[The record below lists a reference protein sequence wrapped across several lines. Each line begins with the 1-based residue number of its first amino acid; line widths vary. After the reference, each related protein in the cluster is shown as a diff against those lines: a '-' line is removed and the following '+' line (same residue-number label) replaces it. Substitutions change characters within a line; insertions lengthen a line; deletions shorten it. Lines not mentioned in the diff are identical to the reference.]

1 MTINVMD
8 EYLEILKKYIN
19 KYMKLIFE
27 YRYSKEICERYIS
40 KYIDVRYYDFYKEE
54 LDQGLTLRKKV
65 MHILRKE
72 SEKLGE
78 IYPENVNNI
87 NNMCLFFY
95 YIMYFDNVIYCKN
108 KEKQIE
114 NIYKLR
120 IKLLNKENEEIKTE
134 LNQLF
139 TEWNNEKE
147 NFFEKFEDKE
157 FNIKIS
163 NYKNSK
169 NVYRI
174 NLEHKIKFP
183 ILFSEIA
190 INKAFNTGLIN
201 EDKLYIEY
209 YLTALKI
216 IKDIIK
222 QDFKKQYIVEFADSL
237 LSKEKKIKGILNIID
252 NPVIQEKINL
262 KIRYEKYMQYK
273 NEIHEL
279 MRKGY
284 KIAIIVDNSFEVNY
298 TNLEKLDLF
307 SYVLVSNTLY
317 KYYEILDY
325 DKIAGKIIEI

>member
-201 EDKLYIEY
+201 EDKL
-209 YLTALKI
+209 
-216 IKDIIK
+216 
-222 QDFKKQYIVEFADSL
+222 
-237 LSKEKKIKGILNIID
+237 
-252 NPVIQEKINL
+252 
-262 KIRYEKYMQYK
+262 
-273 NEIHEL
+273 
-279 MRKGY
+279 
-284 KIAIIVDNSFEVNY
+284 
-298 TNLEKLDLF
+298 
-307 SYVLVSNTLY
+307 
-317 KYYEILDY
+317 
-325 DKIAGKIIEI
+325 

>member
-19 KYMKLIFE
+19 KYIKLIFE

-54 LDQGLTLRKKV
+54 VDQGLTLRKKV

-72 SEKLGE
+72 SEKLCE

-216 IKDIIK
+216 IKDIVK

>member
-8 EYLEILKKYIN
+8 EYLELLKKYIN
-19 KYMKLIFE
+19 KYIKLIFE

-54 LDQGLTLRKKV
+54 VDQGLTLRKKV

-72 SEKLGE
+72 SEKLCE

-108 KEKQIE
+108 TEKQIE

-216 IKDIIK
+216 IKDIVK

>member
-8 EYLEILKKYIN
+8 EYLELLKKYIN
-19 KYMKLIFE
+19 KYIKLIFE

-54 LDQGLTLRKKV
+54 VDQGLTLRKKV

-183 ILFSEIA
+183 ILFSEIV

-216 IKDIIK
+216 IKDIVK

>member
-222 QDFKKQYIVEFADSL
+222 QDFKKQYIVEFTDSL

>member
-183 ILFSEIA
+183 VLFSEIA

-216 IKDIIK
+216 IKDIVK

>member
-65 MHILRKE
+65 MHIFRKE

-216 IKDIIK
+216 IKDIVK

-284 KIAIIVDNSFEVNY
+284 KIAIIVDNSFDVNY

>member
-8 EYLEILKKYIN
+8 EYLELLKKYIN
-19 KYMKLIFE
+19 KYIKLIFE

-54 LDQGLTLRKKV
+54 VDQGLTLRKKV

-216 IKDIIK
+216 IKDIVK

>member
-8 EYLEILKKYIN
+8 EYLELLKKYIN
-19 KYMKLIFE
+19 KYIKLIFE

-54 LDQGLTLRKKV
+54 VDQGLTLRKKV

-72 SEKLGE
+72 SEKLCE

-183 ILFSEIA
+183 ILFSEIV

-216 IKDIIK
+216 IKDIVK

>member
-183 ILFSEIA
+183 ILFSEIV

>member
-19 KYMKLIFE
+19 KYIKLIFE

-54 LDQGLTLRKKV
+54 VDQGLTLRKKV

-216 IKDIIK
+216 IKDIVK

>member
-120 IKLLNKENEEIKTE
+120 IKLINKENQEIKTE

-216 IKDIIK
+216 IKDIVK

-307 SYVLVSNTLY
+307 SYELVIHYINTT
-317 KYYEILDY
+317 KYWIMIKLQE
-325 DKIAGKIIEI
+325 K

>member
-216 IKDIIK
+216 IKDIVK

>member
-8 EYLEILKKYIN
+8 EYLELLKKYIN
-19 KYMKLIFE
+19 KYIKLIFE

-54 LDQGLTLRKKV
+54 VDQGLTLRKKV

-72 SEKLGE
+72 SEKLCE

-216 IKDIIK
+216 IKDIVK